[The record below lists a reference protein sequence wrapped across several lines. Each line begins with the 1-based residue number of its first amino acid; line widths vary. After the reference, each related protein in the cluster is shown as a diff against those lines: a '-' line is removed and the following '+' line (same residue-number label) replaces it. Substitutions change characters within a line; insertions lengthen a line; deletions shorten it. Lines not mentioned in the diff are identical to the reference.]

1 VREHEDHV
9 ALYYALRRN
18 GDGQFNPATGK
29 NDGISSVYRIRLSSA
44 YVVDPDKPMDIPI
57 LAGDLYRKKV
67 FETIKANTTRGAEP
81 RVPQP
86 VPPGTGERPRS
97 RCRKSATLCP
107 PRWRRRKSPEPNRL
121 HPVKITG

>member
-57 LAGDLYRKKV
+57 LAGDDQGQHYPG
-67 FETIKANTTRGAEP
+67 RGDP
-81 RVPQP
+81 RAAA
-86 VPPGTGERPRS
+86 GTAGH
-97 RCRKSATLCP
+97 
-107 PRWRRRKSPEPNRL
+107 RRKAKKPMPEVSNAVPTKVVTAQK
-121 HPVKITG
+121 P